1 MGVVSRQID
10 PKRLET
16 KLEKTN
22 KPISSTARL
31 SQLISFPFFILTG
44 RDQIIQI
51 DECRILAEKTLR
63 GLFRSTGGGTQRR
76 RRQRIPQQVQLEG
89 IVRVVVGAVR
99 CRRFRRVPVP
109 VRYHVELVQV
119 RRRALAGRRPR
130 VVPGPGDGAAVSA
143 TTRFPALPMDPASAW
158 NGPAATGRPAPP
170 AYCWVG
176 ARRAS
181 SIAMVRIAT
190 NKSIVINCGSR
201 RQMSRVR
208 SYFGLR
214 NRSNSKFSTL
224 TSTNWEF
231 CRLIL
236 RVNSTDREVG

>member
-1 MGVVSRQID
+1 MIFFLFFALMGVASRQIG

-16 KLEKTN
+16 KLERTN

-31 SQLISFPFFILTG
+31 SQLIPFPFFILTG

-130 VVPGPGDGAAVSA
+130 VVPGLGMGRRCRRRRVSQPSPWI
-143 TTRFPALPMDPASAW
+143 RLRHGMGRLP
-158 NGPAATGRPAPP
+158 R
-170 AYCWVG
+170 V
-176 ARRAS
+176 ARRRR
-181 SIAMVRIAT
+181 RIA
-190 NKSIVINCGSR
+190 GWGR
-201 RQMSRVR
+201 GERVR
-208 SYFGLR
+208 LP
-214 NRSNSKFSTL
+214 
-224 TSTNWEF
+224 W
-231 CRLIL
+231 
-236 RVNSTDREVG
+236 